1 GITQVPDI
9 FSWIVRRS
17 KGIARFRPTHDAH
30 HINDAVR
37 RALDTGARIPVIV
50 RHETT
55 IDENNTAP
63 GEARRRKY
71 PIAWPLH
78 IRTQGRTRRVNQC
91 LLAIEEFSGKGHTTE
106 FFAILAKPRPARA
119 RRQIF
124 WRLAEAGVESRDQIF
139 FPDLAVKL
147 PDTESAQNNNA
158 DQRGDGRV
166 EHTACLLSSNLFFH
180 ASPRYSRRPS
190 TALWCYCNAIKRPLT
205 SGGGTRVTTRI
216 SGSHNAAWT
225 Q

>member
-17 KGIARFRPTHDAH
+17 EGIARFRPTHDAH
-30 HINDAVR
+30 HVNDAVR
-37 RALDTGARIPVIV
+37 RALSTGVRVPVIV

-55 IDENNTAP
+55 IDENNTAS

-71 PIAWPLH
+71 PIARPPH

-91 LLAIEEFSGKGHTTE
+91 LLAIEEFSRKGHTTK
-106 FFAILAKPRPARA
+106 FFAILAEPRPARA

-124 WRLAEAGVESRDQIF
+124 WRLAEPSVESRDQIF

-147 PDTESAQNNNA
+147 PDTESAQDNNS

-166 EHTACLLSSNLFFH
+166 EHATCLFSSSLFFH
-180 ASPRYSRRPS
+180 ASPRCSRR
-190 TALWCYCNAIKRPLT
+190 
-205 SGGGTRVTTRI
+205 
-216 SGSHNAAWT
+216 
-225 Q
+225 